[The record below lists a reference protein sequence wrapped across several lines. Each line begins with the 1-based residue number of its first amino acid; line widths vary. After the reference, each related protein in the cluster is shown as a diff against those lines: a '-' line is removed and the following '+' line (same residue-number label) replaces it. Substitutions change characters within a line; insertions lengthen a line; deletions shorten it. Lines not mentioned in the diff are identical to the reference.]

1 MTPNANMQT
10 PQPRYVDTTGAG
22 FNAATT
28 AIIRKPANN
37 K

>member
-1 MTPNANMQT
+1 MTTNVTMQT
-10 PQPRYVDTTGAG
+10 PPPRYVDTTGAG